1 MCLRVSDLLDVA
13 ASAIAEPE
21 SASVTWP
28 AAVELPAPAEAPA
41 EAEADDE
48 LVLL

>member
-41 EAEADDE
+41 AEEDEE